1 MTGEPVSTSASLFVK
16 VELGA
21 GGLPPLSPWVAGKK
35 EVGLHT
41 GKLATIL
48 HGGRE
53 LFPCATGSGTGTR
66 TVTLVD
72 CGIPE
77 Q

>member
-1 MTGEPVSTSASLFVK
+1 MTGEPVSTLASLFVK
-16 VELGA
+16 VKLGA
-21 GGLPPLSPWVAGKK
+21 GGLPPLSLWMARKK

-41 GKLATIL
+41 GRLVTIL

-53 LFPCATGSGTGTR
+53 HFPCATGSGTGAR
-66 TVTLVD
+66 TVTLVGR
-72 CGIPE
+72 GIPE

>member
-1 MTGEPVSTSASLFVK
+1 MTGEPVSTLASLFVK

-21 GGLPPLSPWVAGKK
+21 GGLPPLSPWVARKK

-41 GKLATIL
+41 GRLATIL
-48 HGGRE
+48 HGRRE
-53 LFPCATGSGTGTR
+53 LFPCGTGSGRGTR
-66 TVTLVD
+66 TVTLVG